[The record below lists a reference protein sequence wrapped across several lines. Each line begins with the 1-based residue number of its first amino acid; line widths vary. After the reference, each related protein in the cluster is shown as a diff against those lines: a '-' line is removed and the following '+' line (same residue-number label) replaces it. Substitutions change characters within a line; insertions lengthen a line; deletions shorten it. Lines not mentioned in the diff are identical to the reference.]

1 MAGRVTHRATAQRDS
16 SSRANIE
23 AKAMLCLRQVSLA
36 RRQRTPHGNK
46 ALTPEEKRTRS
57 RGPVCRATAG
67 ARERRHSVLEEPRAA
82 FPAGVCHTVNDL
94 SRGGW
99 DASERGSSALIG
111 WRRGA
116 RSHPRS
122 PALHLPEGEGGRG
135 TCVAYCEGGEGG
147 GRSMGLSIST
157 KNQCDT
163 LEKEKE
169 RKKK

>member
-1 MAGRVTHRATAQRDS
+1 
-16 SSRANIE
+16 
-23 AKAMLCLRQVSLA
+23 MLCLRQVSLA

-135 TCVAYCEGGEGG
+135 EGDMRGLLRRGG
-147 GRSMGLSIST
+147 GRGEVYGAQYI
-157 KNQCDT
+157 N
-163 LEKEKE
+163 EKPM
-169 RKKK
+169 